1 MLMSNLAMMDPGPER
16 NSVVGRIRRT
26 IARFFGF
33 GEVPDALKDVLRPDP
48 ALSHPLTRVVSPE
61 LRIQVEPDISVA
73 SSGDE
78 SLRWRRHPQL
88 RHRPTSA
95 LPASEREARAQAV
108 RALYAARAGD
118 LDSAQ
123 HFFTLAASE
132 TSIDLCNIPGFWHLS
147 RAAMLTAVSAYEE
160 AGRLRDA
167 SALSARI
174 RTKLRPRILT
184 PVRENVTELPARKL
198 SLSSGS

>member
-1 MLMSNLAMMDPGPER
+1 MSSFAMMDLGPER
-16 NSVVGRIRRT
+16 DTFLERCRRA

-33 GEVPDALKDVLRPDP
+33 GEVPAELRDILRPDP
-48 ALSHPLTRVVSPE
+48 SFTRPVASAAMTE
-61 LRIQVEPDISVA
+61 LRVHVA
-73 SSGDE
+73 PKVVPASTGDQ

-88 RHRPTSA
+88 RQQRPGA
-95 LPASEREARAQAV
+95 LPANEREARAQAV
-108 RALYAARAGD
+108 RALYAARSGD

-132 TSIDLCNIPGFWHLS
+132 ASIDLCEIPGFWTLS
-147 RAAMLTAVSAYEE
+147 RAAMLTAVAAYEE

-167 SALSARI
+167 SALGARI
-174 RTKLRPRILT
+174 RTKLRPRALM
-184 PVRENVTELPARKL
+184 PVPENITELPARKL